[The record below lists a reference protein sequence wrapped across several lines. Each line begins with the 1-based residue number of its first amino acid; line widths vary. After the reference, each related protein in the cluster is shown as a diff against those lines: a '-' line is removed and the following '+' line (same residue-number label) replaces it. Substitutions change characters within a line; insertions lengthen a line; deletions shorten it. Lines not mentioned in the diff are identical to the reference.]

1 MRPPEPDL
9 DPVALESALL
19 EAAPHPA
26 RSRAMQ
32 RWSLLRQMLGAAD
45 LVAGLVVGVVTAA
58 VLGLTGAHLL
68 GFAAAAGIAWAG
80 LCFASGL
87 SARADL
93 RTWASGVP
101 DAARLLTTALVMSW
115 LLIGLG
121 AAAGAGTHAALALV
135 AAALAAASSVLRLLV
150 RAFVHRLAPL
160 RQRTLIIGSG
170 HVAAQLADGLAR
182 HREVGLE
189 AVGVVDDEMYE
200 VEGLDLPWAGRM
212 EDLPRLLRDLAIDR
226 VIFAFSRS
234 GHDELLGGLRVCR
247 DAGVAIDVVPRL
259 FEFLDGTQALDGV
272 GGLPLLSIAV
282 PQLGRGS
289 RGAKRALDV
298 VAAGT
303 ALVVLTPLFAA
314 IAAAIK
320 LTSRGPVVFKQ
331 PRAGR
336 GGEGFRVWKFRSMY
350 ADAEARKAELMA
362 ANEHGD
368 GLMFKIAG
376 DPRITR
382 VGAFLRKTSLDE
394 LPQLINV
401 LRGEMSLVG
410 PRPLIHE
417 EAAHLQEDWHLRR
430 LDLRPGITGLW
441 QVSGRSDVS
450 FREMVRLDYQYVAGW
465 SVARDVEILLATLPA
480 AFAGR
485 GAY

>member
-1 MRPPEPDL
+1 MRPPGSDL
-9 DPVALESALL
+9 DPVTLESALL

-32 RWSLLRQMLGAAD
+32 RWSLLRQLLGAAD
-45 LVAGLVVGVVTAA
+45 LVSGLVAGVVAA
-58 VLGLTGAHLL
+58 AALGLSGAHNLV
-68 GFAAAAGIAWAG
+68 FAAATGLAWAV

-115 LLIGLG
+115 LLVGFG
-121 AAAGAGTHAALALV
+121 AAAGAGLHPPLALTAV
-135 AAALAAASSVLRLLV
+135 GLAVCSSVLRAAV
-150 RAFVHRLAPL
+150 RAFIHRLAPL

-170 HVAAQLADGLAR
+170 VVAAQLADGLRR

-189 AVGVVDDEMYE
+189 AVGVVDDEMHD
-200 VEGLDLPWAGRM
+200 VEGLDLPCAGRM

-259 FEFLDGTQALDGV
+259 FEFLDGTHALDGV

-289 RGAKRALDV
+289 RGAKRGLDV
-298 VAAGT
+298 LIAGT
-303 ALVVLTPLFAA
+303 ALLVLAPLFAA
-314 IAAAIK
+314 VAVAIK
-320 LTSRGPVVFKQ
+320 LSSRGPVIFRQ

-336 GGEGFRVWKFRSMY
+336 RGEAFRVWKFRSMY

-368 GLMFKIAG
+368 GLMFKMAR
-376 DPRITR
+376 DPRITP
-382 VGAFLRKTSLDE
+382 VGGFLRRTSLDE
-394 LPQLINV
+394 LPQLVNV

-417 EAAHLQEDWHLRR
+417 EAAHLREDWHLRR

>member
-1 MRPPEPDL
+1 
-9 DPVALESALL
+9 
-19 EAAPHPA
+19 
-26 RSRAMQ
+26 MQ
-32 RWSLLRQMLGAAD
+32 RWSLLRQLLGAAD
-45 LVAGLVVGVVTAA
+45 LVAGLVVGVV
-58 VLGLTGAHLL
+58 
-68 GFAAAAGIAWAG
+68 AAAALGLSGAHDLAFANAVGAGWLG

-93 RTWASGVP
+93 RTRASGVP

-115 LLIGLG
+115 LLLGLG
-121 AAAGAGTHAALALV
+121 ATAGAGLRPALALAAGALAM
-135 AAALAAASSVLRLLV
+135 ASSVLRAGV

-170 HVAAQLADGLAR
+170 HVAAQLAEALRR
-182 HREVGLE
+182 HAEVGLE
-189 AVGVVDDEMYE
+189 AVGVVDDEMYD
-200 VEGLDLPWAGRM
+200 VEGLELPWLGRM
-212 EDLPRLLRDLAIDR
+212 EDLPRLLRDLAVDR

-234 GHDELLGGLRVCR
+234 GHDQLLGGLRVCR

-259 FEFLDGTQALDGV
+259 FEFLDGSQALDGV

-298 VAAGT
+298 AVAGT
-303 ALVVLTPLFAA
+303 ALVLLAPLFAI
-314 IAAAIK
+314 IAAAIR
-320 LTSRGPVVFKQ
+320 LTSRGPVLFKQ
-331 PRAGR
+331 PRAGC
-336 GGEGFRVWKFRSMY
+336 GGAPFRVWKFRSMY
-350 ADAEARKAELMA
+350 ADAEARKAELAA

-368 GLMFKIAG
+368 GLMFKLRG
-376 DPRITR
+376 DPRITP
-382 VGAFLRKTSLDE
+382 VGGLLRRTSLDE
-394 LPQLINV
+394 LPQLVNV
-401 LRGEMSLVG
+401 VRGEMSLVG
-410 PRPLIHE
+410 PRPLIHD
-417 EAAHLQEDWHLRR
+417 EAANLVEDWHLRR

-450 FREMVRLDYQYVAGW
+450 FPEMVRLDYQYVAGW